1 MTDSIS
7 HEGVGQT
14 DPGRPGNVI
23 NSGMQISGGTFSG
36 PVAGGY
42 GAHAAQVNQG
52 MDAQRLARLERL
64 LQEIEIGASSLDGEQ
79 QVEAIVAVR
88 CLREEVHAPVPDAG
102 RIRRLLGRLTAQVTS
117 VAALLDVVNQA
128 KDLIGPLL
136 H

>member
-1 MTDSIS
+1 MTGSTS
-7 HEGVGQT
+7 HEGVGQA
-14 DPGRPGNVI
+14 DPGQPGSVI

-42 GAHAAQVNQG
+42 GARAAQLNQG
-52 MDAQRLARLERL
+52 MDAQSLARLERL
-64 LQEIEIGASSLDGEQ
+64 LQEIEIGASSLDSEE

-88 CLREEVHAPVPDAG
+88 CLRDEVHDPVLDAG
-102 RIRRLLGRLTAQVTS
+102 KIRRLLGQLTAQVTS